1 MEADALAE
9 FRSLS
14 KYAQV
19 KCPLANV
26 AYLTPEWEA
35 LESAIADSTITQ
47 KAIELW
53 LAKRGISDIKA
64 QAIGRHRRKDCAC
77 NQ

>member
-1 MEADALAE
+1 MGADPLAE

-14 KYAQV
+14 KSAQV

-26 AYLTPEWEA
+26 ANLTPEWEA

-64 QAIGRHRRKDCAC
+64 QSIGRHRRKDCRCA
-77 NQ
+77 Q